1 MFAPVSKFQ
10 LSRSSG
16 RVSRIPPP
24 VCGAS
29 GKFHCCQNPTFCIH
43 VVLDQDERLIVRIY
57 HIKWVVH
64 FHLIKSECE
73 FILLGPLCKKILEWA
88 SSRTGKH
95 CSTSSKS
102 NHSTQCQLST
112 MTMLMTSSFSPLIL
126 DIHIF
131 SCCKKTN
138 TRYREKIKVSNVLD
152 KQALCLL
159 VQVQPLYNTFHLCIC
174 KALMMGSLR
183 LWLLDCDQKK
193 RFSPC
198 LPCNPLRLEIVC
210 PRVPLRYLGGL
221 PPNTWVPKG
230 GSQ

>member
-1 MFAPVSKFQ
+1 MNASLYYLALCAKRF
-10 LSRSSG
+10 SSEHRRG
-16 RVSRIPPP
+16 QASTVPPRP
-24 VCGAS
+24 SPTTLHSVNS
-29 GKFHCCQNPTFCIH
+29 VRWPCQRRHPSLPWSWIYIYFH
-43 VVLDQDERLIVRIY
+43 VVKRPIQDIE
-57 HIKWVVH
+57 
-64 FHLIKSECE
+64 
-73 FILLGPLCKKILEWA
+73 KKI
-88 SSRTGKH
+88 R
-95 CSTSSKS
+95 
-102 NHSTQCQLST
+102 
-112 MTMLMTSSFSPLIL
+112 
-126 DIHIF
+126 
-131 SCCKKTN
+131 
-138 TRYREKIKVSNVLD
+138 VSNVLD

>member
-1 MFAPVSKFQ
+1 MRVYTTWPFVQKDS
-10 LSRSSG
+10 
-16 RVSRIPPP
+16 RVS
-24 VCGAS
+24 
-29 GKFHCCQNPTFCIH
+29 
-43 VVLDQDERLIVRIY
+43 IVEDRQAL
-57 HIKWVVH
+57 
-64 FHLIKSECE
+64 FHLVQVQPLYTVSTQYDDHVNDV
-73 FILLGPLCKKILEWA
+73 ILLFPDLGYTYIFMLWKDRYKII
-88 SSRTGKH
+88 
-95 CSTSSKS
+95 
-102 NHSTQCQLST
+102 Q
-112 MTMLMTSSFSPLIL
+112 
-126 DIHIF
+126 DIE
-131 SCCKKTN
+131 
-138 TRYREKIKVSNVLD
+138 EKIRVSNVLD

>member
-1 MFAPVSKFQ
+1 MSHTLLFNQKWLWVYTTRPSVQKDSGVS
-10 LSRSSG
+10 
-16 RVSRIPPP
+16 
-24 VCGAS
+24 
-29 GKFHCCQNPTFCIH
+29 
-43 VVLDQDERLIVRIY
+43 IVEDRQAL
-57 HIKWVVH
+57 
-64 FHLIKSECE
+64 FHLVQVQ
-73 FILLGPLCKKILEWA
+73 PLY
-88 SSRTGKH
+88 TV
-95 CSTSSKS
+95 ST
-102 NHSTQCQLST
+102 HT